1 MLSEF
6 MLLCGEKNTFDSIE
20 IQIFHCLAKSLY
32 YFYSL
37 GLDNT
42 ALTA

>member
-1 MLSEF
+1 
-6 MLLCGEKNTFDSIE
+6 MLLCGGKKNNTFDRIE
-20 IQIFHCLAKSLY
+20 IQIFHRLAKSLD